1 MNEISHVSDGIFY
14 LLLMHTKQ
22 CSSENAATIR
32 VSLPTPSIFHSVKL
46 MNKAKKK
53 EYIVE
58 KLSAKTPFGS
68 LENIKT
74 ALEQLNRI
82 VGNIGYIEP
91 GHGLKGKQKWLLD
104 DSDVSEM
111 YAVHK
116 NKREVMLYAFVDFQ
130 VQGGNTSAP
139 NEQPKAL
146 PTTKYAKTITEVETI
161 MSKLKEKHGQQ
172 YDTERY
178 ACWAHTIH
186 SGKHSSYDK
195 PPDLPYFTHCKK
207 KRNSQS
213 SEDGSSASSG
223 TPTKRLCLRT
233 TCIDQL
239 SKWHDL
245 LQSGAISQVQYDE
258 MKDVI
263 MKDMKSLT

>member
-1 MNEISHVSDGIFY
+1 MAFPICFY
-14 LLLMHTKQ
+14 CTHNSVVWRIQQLFVYYLHHQ
-22 CSSENAATIR
+22 
-32 VSLPTPSIFHSVKL
+32 FYQSVKV

-53 EYIVE
+53 EYVVE
-58 KLSAKTPFGS
+58 KSSATTPFGS
-68 LENIKT
+68 LESIKT
-74 ALEQLNRI
+74 ALKEVDHI

-91 GHGLKGKQKWLLD
+91 GHRLKGKQKWLLD

-111 YAVHK
+111 YVVHK
-116 NKREVMLYAFVDFQ
+116 NKREVMLYVFVDRQ
-130 VQGGNTSAP
+130 VKGGNPSAP
-139 NEQPKAL
+139 THLQNEEPKAL

-161 MSKLKEKHGQQ
+161 MSELKQKHGQQ
-172 YDTERY
+172 YDTGRY

-186 SGKHSSYDK
+186 SGKHSSYDE
-195 PPDLPYFTHCKK
+195 PPDLPYFTRCKK
-207 KRNSQS
+207 KSNSQS
-213 SEDGSSASSG
+213 REDGSSTSSG

-239 SKWHDL
+239 SKCHDL

-263 MKDMKSLT
+263 LKDMKSLT